1 MQITVREGTIW
12 VDGEVDLSNAHH
24 LRSAIEEL
32 GDGSRVRVDMSGV
45 TFIDSAGLHA
55 IQLATRSL
63 NHGGRVVLVN
73 PPAQIVKI
81 IALLGLDRLPNL
93 DMEARADG

>member
-1 MQITVREGTIW
+1 MQITIRDGMIW

-24 LRSAIEEL
+24 LRAAIEDM
-32 GDGSRVRVDMSGV
+32 GDGSRTCVEMSGV

-63 NHGGRVVLVN
+63 NHGGGVVLVN
-73 PPAQIVKI
+73 PPSQIVKI
-81 IALLGLDRLPNL
+81 VALLGLDRLPNL
-93 DMEARADG
+93 EIESRTDG